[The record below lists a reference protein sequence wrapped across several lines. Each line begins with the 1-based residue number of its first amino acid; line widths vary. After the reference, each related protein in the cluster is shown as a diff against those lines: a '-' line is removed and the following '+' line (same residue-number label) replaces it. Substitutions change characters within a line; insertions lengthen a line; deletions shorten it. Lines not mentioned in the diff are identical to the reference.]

1 MNSMVS
7 IITPSYKSERF
18 ISKTIETVL
27 NQTYKKWE
35 MIIVDDLS
43 PDNSNDIIEKYA
55 KQDSRIKLIRLLENS
70 GPAVARNRAIEEAG
84 GRYIA
89 FLDADDLWK
98 MDKLEKQIDFMN
110 ENDLAFTYSSYDLI
124 DEDDNT
130 LGYFKTKEQITYGEM
145 LKTSSVGCL
154 TAIYDTNKIG
164 KVYMPIILKR
174 HDYALWLKILKKI
187 GATKGLG
194 ESLAVYRIH
203 DNSVSSNKL
212 IAILYVWKVY
222 REIEYIAFFKSIY
235 YMLHFIINGIKKY
248 SIKKPKKRV
257 RNV

>member
-174 HDYALWLKILKKI
+174 QDYALWLTLANFYGEIVSDKMISAKY
-187 GATKGLG
+187 TKQSG
-194 ESLAVYRIH
+194 SLSA
-203 DNSVSSNKL
+203 NKF
-212 IAILYVWKVY
+212 
-222 REIEYIAFFKSIY
+222 E
-235 YMLHFIINGIKKY
+235 MLNTCTCVIIKGGINFIIYMHIQN
-248 SIKKPKKRV
+248 
-257 RNV
+257 